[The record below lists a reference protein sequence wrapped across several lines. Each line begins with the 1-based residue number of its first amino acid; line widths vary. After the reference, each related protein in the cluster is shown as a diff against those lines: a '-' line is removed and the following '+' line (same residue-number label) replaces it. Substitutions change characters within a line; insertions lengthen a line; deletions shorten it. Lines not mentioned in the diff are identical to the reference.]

1 LSVLSRKADPLNNA
15 DWVLV
20 GGPSYHRG
28 PNVGYQLPFC
38 SSRPGRS
45 QCRRDDLN
53 VVGRFSLSTEHFMA
67 LLFISVP
74 AWVLLG
80 VPAYHRASCSLDEC
94 CGAMTYSWGS
104 HGPCR
109 HSCLF
114 TPANFGVGVG
124 SLRRPN
130 FPSPDASSCALVF
143 FFLFDRRILHRRSF
157 FVWLSSDQWAWSRS
171 IL

>member
-1 LSVLSRKADPLNNA
+1 MELCCSPALMAGMFGYSNQNNGLNLPCRSSGTGTIYVVGRSTCRLSSQWLCGSSWPGDSMSLASRLHLPEGGLSVLSRKADPLNNA

-38 SSRPGRS
+38 SSGTGRS

-80 VPAYHRASCSLDEC
+80 VPAYHRASCSLD
-94 CGAMTYSWGS
+94 
-104 HGPCR
+104 
-109 HSCLF
+109 
-114 TPANFGVGVG
+114 
-124 SLRRPN
+124 
-130 FPSPDASSCALVF
+130 
-143 FFLFDRRILHRRSF
+143 
-157 FVWLSSDQWAWSRS
+157 
-171 IL
+171 